1 MVQMGNKDQVKIA
14 EVINQCI
21 ISKYLKNISSVRS
34 RLIKLYSTMPFTG
47 APNISD
53 AQTFAMIQDYAQ
65 YLKNTYIS
73 PNN

>member
-1 MVQMGNKDQVKIA
+1 MSEMGNKDQVKIA

-21 ISKYLKNISSVRS
+21 INKYMKNIAALKTRS
-34 RLIKLYSTMPFTG
+34 IKLYSAMPYTG

-53 AQTFAMIQDYAQ
+53 AQKFSMIEDYTE
-65 YLKNTYIS
+65 YLKNTYVS